1 MKQLALLV
9 FTMLFS
15 LSALAA
21 DESTEKPTQ
30 HLQLADVQSMQEAK
44 AIFIDKT
51 AEIRSKRPLNLENAS
66 QIHIITYTLEKSVAF
81 FAENLKGEK
90 QAMAKE
96 IAIVVEDIHIASESS
111 RLEEL
116 EKHLSKYFD
125 LVDEFL
131 FCF

>member
-15 LSALAA
+15 LSVLAV
-21 DESTEKPTQ
+21 DESKEKPTQ
-30 HLQLADVQSMQEAK
+30 HLQIADVQSMEEAK
-44 AIFIDKT
+44 EIFIDKT
-51 AEIRSKRPLNLENAS
+51 AEIRAKQPLNLENAS
-66 QIHIITYTLEKSVAF
+66 QIHIITYTLEKSVAY

-90 QAMAKE
+90 QEQAKE
-96 IAIVVEDIHIASESS
+96 IAVVVEDIHITAESN

-116 EKHLSKYFD
+116 KEYLNKYFG